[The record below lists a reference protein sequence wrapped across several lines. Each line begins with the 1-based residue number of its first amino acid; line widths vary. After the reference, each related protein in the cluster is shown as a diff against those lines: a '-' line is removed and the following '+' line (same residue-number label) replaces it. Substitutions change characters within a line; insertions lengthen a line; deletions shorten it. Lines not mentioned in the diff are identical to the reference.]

1 MTQLELFPVPP
12 VIICSPGFGSTIKSF
27 MPTVEFRN
35 DVSQRYI
42 KTFLQMMS
50 WGQIKVYDAF
60 GNKLQVKVY

>member
-1 MTQLELFPVPP
+1 MTQLDLFPPM
-12 VIICSPGFGSTIKSF
+12 VIYSTRSDMVVKSV

-35 DVSQRYI
+35 DVPQRYI

-60 GNKLQVKVY
+60 GNKLNVKVY